1 MLTWTRLCAPR
12 ATPRTIPR
20 ALARWAK
27 MTWLWSTML
36 ARSVTVIVLN
46 LWFTINSKVHGLEG
60 LRVVDASVMPSI
72 VSGNLNAPTIMLA
85 EKLADAI
92 RLVSALGKMVLR
104 ITI

>member
-1 MLTWTRLCAPR
+1 
-12 ATPRTIPR
+12 
-20 ALARWAK
+20 
-27 MTWLWSTML
+27 ML
-36 ARSVTVIVLN
+36 ARSVTMIVLN
-46 LWFTINSKVHGLEG
+46 LSFTINSKVHGLEG

-92 RLVSALGKMVLR
+92 RLVSELGKMVLR